1 MEAPGNGFLDLGGE
15 SYRTDVFR
23 NECDVQLESMNN
35 TVPLFSTDVSS
46 ARKSNKRTV
55 KGCER
60 NSDSN
65 VYSTFQ
71 CGCQRHPVT
80 PAFNVPN
87 EFS

>member
-1 MEAPGNGFLDLGGE
+1 MVPANTLIVFTGDLGGE

-65 VYSTFQ
+65 VYSSSSAVVNDIQ
-71 CGCQRHPVT
+71 
-80 PAFNVPN
+80 
-87 EFS
+87 